1 MQTVAEGHVEETI
14 EQSDSQAVC
23 ADEPIADAPDQWVEQ
38 YGDLLFRVA
47 LTRVA
52 DRSIAEDL
60 VQEAFLAAWKARA
73 SFDGRSQRSTW
84 LVSILKRKVADHFR
98 KAGRQPESAGS
109 FGDDVEEALFDERGV
124 WREPVGKVSLQLD
137 SQLEQQE
144 FWQVMEVCVGQ
155 LPPTLGQAFSLREL
169 ESASPT
175 QASSRLGI
183 TRKNLAVRIHRARL
197 LLRRCLENR
206 WLGQREQQG

>member
-1 MQTVAEGHVEETI
+1 MEETI
-14 EQSDSQAVC
+14 QTPDSQPVRAQVPPT
-23 ADEPIADAPDQWVEQ
+23 DSPDQWVER

-47 LTRVA
+47 QARVA
-52 DRSIAEDL
+52 DRAIAEDL
-60 VQEAFLAAWKARA
+60 VQDAFLAAWKSRA

-84 LVSILKRKVADHFR
+84 LIAILKRKVADHFR
-98 KAGRQPESAGS
+98 KAGRQPEAIGS
-109 FGDDVEEALFDERGV
+109 FEDDRDSVFDERGV
-124 WREPVGKVSLQLD
+124 WREPIGKLSLPLD
-137 SQLEQQE
+137 GQLEQQE
-144 FWQVMEVCVGQ
+144 FWQIMETCVSQ

-169 ESASPT
+169 QSASSS

-206 WLGQREQQG
+206 WLGQREPHG